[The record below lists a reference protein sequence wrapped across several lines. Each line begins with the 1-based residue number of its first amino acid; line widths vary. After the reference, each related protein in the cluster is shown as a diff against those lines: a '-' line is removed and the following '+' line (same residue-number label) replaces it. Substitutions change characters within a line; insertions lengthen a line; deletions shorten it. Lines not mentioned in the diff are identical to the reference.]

1 LKFISGAQGNI
12 ERIKTNT
19 ELINQ
24 LRQAYEKLPNRR
36 QKAIYLKFYQELI
49 TEQIAEQTGLCKR
62 TVYKAFNY
70 FVVK

>member
-1 LKFISGAQGNI
+1 
-12 ERIKTNT
+12 
-19 ELINQ
+19 LINQ
-24 LRQAYEKLPNRR
+24 IGQAYKKLPNRR
-36 QKAIYLKFYQELI
+36 QKLICLKFYQGLT